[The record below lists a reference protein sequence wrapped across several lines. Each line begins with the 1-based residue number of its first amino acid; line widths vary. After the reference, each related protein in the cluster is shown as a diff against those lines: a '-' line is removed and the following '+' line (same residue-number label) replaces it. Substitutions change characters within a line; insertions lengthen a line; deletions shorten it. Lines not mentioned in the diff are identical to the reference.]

1 MESTKEIH
9 QELAR
14 STNGEV
20 WKLLEKEERT
30 AEDEHIMVDTAHAS
44 NYHWRHTG
52 TSVNIQRGEWLLAR
66 VYTVLRHNQEALWH
80 AKACLAI
87 TQAHP
92 EEMEEFD
99 LAYGYEAV
107 ARAQALGGAA
117 ELAAVNK
124 DKAFELGAKIANEE
138 SRKWFEKDFN
148 GGEWFGID

>member
-1 MESTKEIH
+1 MESMKEIH

-14 STNGEV
+14 SANGEV
-20 WKLLEKEERT
+20 WKLFEKEERT

-52 TSVNIQRGEWLLAR
+52 TVVNLQRGEWLLAR

-80 AKACLAI
+80 AKACLELTEANPDDM
-87 TQAHP
+87 QD
-92 EEMEEFD
+92 FD
-99 LAYGYEAV
+99 LAYGYEAI

-124 DKAFELGAKIANEE
+124 DKAFELGAKIENEE
-138 SRKWFEKDFN
+138 NRKWFEKDFN
-148 GGEWFGID
+148 GGEWFGVA